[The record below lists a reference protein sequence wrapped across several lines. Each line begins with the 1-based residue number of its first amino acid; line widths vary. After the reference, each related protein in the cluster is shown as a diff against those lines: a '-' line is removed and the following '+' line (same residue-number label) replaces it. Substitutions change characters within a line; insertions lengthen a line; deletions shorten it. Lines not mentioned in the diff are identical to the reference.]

1 MKNGQKK
8 SDRFSIYTKIKIKKN
23 EFLCNT
29 TNEFEKSICTIMI
42 EYD

>member
-23 EFLCNT
+23 EILCNT
-29 TNEFEKSICTIMI
+29 TNEFEKSIGSMMI
-42 EYD
+42 ECD